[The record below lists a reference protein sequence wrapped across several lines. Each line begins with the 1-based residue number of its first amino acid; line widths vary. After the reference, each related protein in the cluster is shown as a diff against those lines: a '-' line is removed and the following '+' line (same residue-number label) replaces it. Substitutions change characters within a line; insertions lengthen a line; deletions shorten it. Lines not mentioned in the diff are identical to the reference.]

1 MWVASRDQTWSC
13 SNVGFRSHGGTPS
26 LHPFIDGFS
35 IMNHPAIGI
44 PIFMETSKSSQSK
57 FGIETFIFLG
67 GSFQF
72 ILSHGHSH
80 KPKPGFGPGFAMNGN
95 YQSVLPGRCCEC
107 IGRKKLGSFGEFG
120 DIWSP
125 AKSVKLKDLFE
136 FCWIKSTAKVILGRP
151 DSVSNM
157 TFPSRMHHAM
167 LPSFRSSVPSPKD
180 SRSLLRG
187 AYWRQ
192 TSDAS
197 NLPLLQIALLSS
209 E

>member
-1 MWVASRDQTWSC
+1 MDFPLWTIQLLGYPYLWKPPNRLSLSLVLK
-13 SNVGFRSHGGTPS
+13 PS
-26 LHPFIDGFS
+26 F
-35 IMNHPAIGI
+35 
-44 PIFMETSKSSQSK
+44 
-57 FGIETFIFLG
+57 FGG

-136 FCWIKSTAKVILGRP
+136 SCWIKSTAKVILGRP